1 MRSRL
6 LRQEKAYHG
15 AGGVEADGLRIA
27 AALIAAEPGVPT
39 AFDQPLFR
47 DRLAVGVFQRR
58 TADAAALDWPDHS
71 IRFD

>member
-1 MRSRL
+1 MRSRS
-6 LRQEKAYHG
+6 LRQEKPHHD
-15 AGGVEADGLRIA
+15 AGGVEAYALGKA
-27 AALIAAEPGVPT
+27 AVRIAAEPGVPA

-58 TADAAALDWPDHS
+58 TADAAALDGPAYS